1 MLLQTHDQ
9 ETEEIG
15 LFVTILFKTRRKP
28 LPKKNGWFQPVLF
41 CMN

>member
-28 LPKKNGWFQPVLF
+28 PPKRMDGFNQCCFV
-41 CMN
+41 